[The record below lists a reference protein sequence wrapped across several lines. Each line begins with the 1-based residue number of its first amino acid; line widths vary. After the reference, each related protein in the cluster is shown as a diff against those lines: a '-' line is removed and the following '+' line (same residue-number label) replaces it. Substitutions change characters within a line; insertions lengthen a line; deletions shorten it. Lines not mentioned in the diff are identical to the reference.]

1 MTQVFLLLSALL
13 SAAFISRVEAECANA
28 CNGHGKCTSY
38 DMCICHRNWQ
48 ANDCSERVCMHGL
61 AHVDTPKGDLDG
73 SGAVIA
79 PGTGVV
85 IDNSFQY
92 PYGTTEQFPQME
104 DSDLNELT
112 NSAHYY
118 MECSNKGTCDRS
130 TGTCECF
137 DGYDGVA
144 CQRASCP
151 GYPASCSGHGV
162 CKTAAQLAAADG
174 NNVYKLWNK
183 DATMGCDC
191 DPGYYGADCSQR
203 KCKVGVDP
211 LYLDDTSTVKYSIFD
226 VAMLTTGA
234 TAAGFDD
241 GTPGAADQSGQFAIR
256 FYDHSGEDWVT
267 EPLNAGATCAEVIAA
282 LEALPN
288 NVIPPG
294 ETLCVLTSKDATADN
309 TFIGN
314 DLAPGSTQ
322 SSSTD
327 ADYRITY
334 RMSIWDAYVYK
345 SFGTKYQDVLSVKTK
360 LGNQVYSPLMWLPGS
375 TTLPNANDVH
385 AKTLSGGAKALT
397 DVTGS
402 ALTMASTTFD
412 AIDVLALAANRL
424 VSITGTG
431 CGLTG
436 IYSISSTASVAV
448 GTSAGVITVN
458 EAPAVTGSGVDVTSC
473 SLDIVDFAL
482 LGSGNPM
489 LAAAGFTA
497 ANNEYKLAAIT
508 DGDTT
513 ITMNSP
519 TTLTD
524 ADADLL
530 SNRNDLVVSIQD
542 ADSVTAGDC
551 TISTQ
556 GAMFRVGY
564 ASPSSTDPSTIFL
577 KDAVS
582 VTALTTA
589 DKCSVKLVSGIADGT
604 NGGVYPAA
612 ATRLTMSGYI
622 YRLKFFGNPGYL
634 KQPEIVTHLDGK
646 RNSLMYTTYS
656 TASTGEPDTKELVIT
671 KTWTDGQQGEDK
683 DYFADH
689 CNGVT
694 VSINIE
700 NAHEDPNMV
709 SAAGTHNVAYTASQI
724 YADANYYMKA
734 TWSLSMDS
742 TEEDLLKKCL
752 GDSDLT
758 TTNNVEIHNWDYGS
772 ADYPHLIKLVR
783 TVTTYTD
790 GGYYVAIYWNGAKF
804 VMVNPFT
811 PPDAMTTDVY
821 EVYTTK
827 GTLARVSA
835 KTQAYFG
842 FGQKNVI
849 TTTAGLSGSEDA
861 FDGDVSCEVGDNN
874 GNRMFLPTDTDAAKR
889 LDSLGVPYI
898 ADLKTT
904 VEGMSVDISAQT
916 YVKACLNKTDIITF
930 LNWDLPA
937 INPPKINLYT
947 VKRLVKDVVNWDSK
961 QRYHVDKST
970 AVGAGWQDGHNN
982 QAGEDMTFGTN
993 VIELDM
999 ATNWAVELANITT
1012 PYDGAER
1019 KVNEVF
1025 IYKFI
1030 PHVDS
1035 TYEYVAE
1042 CSNRGLCDSETGT
1055 CECFAGYTDDAC
1067 QLQDRKSVV

>member
-1 MTQVFLLLSALL
+1 M
-13 SAAFISRVEAECANA
+13 
-28 CNGHGKCTSY
+28 G
-38 DMCICHRNWQ
+38 
-48 ANDCSERVCMHGL
+48 
-61 AHVDTPKGDLDG
+61 
-73 SGAVIA
+73 
-79 PGTGVV
+79 
-85 IDNSFQY
+85 
-92 PYGTTEQFPQME
+92 
-104 DSDLNELT
+104 
-112 NSAHYY
+112 
-118 MECSNKGTCDRS
+118 ECSNKGTCDRS

-241 GTPGAADQSGQFAIR
+241 GTPGAADKSGQFAIR

-345 SFGTKYQDVLSVKTK
+345 SYGAAYQDVLSVKTK
-360 LGNQVYSPLMWLPGS
+360 LGNQVYSPLMWIPGS
-375 TTLPNANDVH
+375 TTLPYADDVH
-385 AKTLSGGAKALT
+385 AKTLSTGALT
-397 DVTGS
+397 LASATGQVITTAVPGSTLTAIDALALKQYRLVEITDSGGTCAMAGVYSLSADAVETGS
-402 ALTMASTTFD
+402 TTVVTDTTAVAVDLTLAETLPSTTSD
-412 AIDVLALAANRL
+412 D
-424 VSITGTG
+424 
-431 CGLTG
+431 C
-436 IYSISSTASVAV
+436 AV
-448 GTSAGVITVN
+448 
-458 EAPAVTGSGVDVTSC
+458 
-473 SLDIVDFAL
+473 DIVDFAL
-482 LGSGNPM
+482 LGSANPM
-489 LAAAGFTA
+489 LSPSGFTGNT
-497 ANNEYKLAAIT
+497 NNEYVLGTHAAT
-508 DGDTT
+508 VSVLTLSVD
-513 ITMNSP
+513 SEL
-519 TTLTD
+519 LTD
-524 ADADLL
+524 ADLNLL
-530 SNRNDLVVSIQD
+530 NNRNDLVVSIQD
-542 ADSVTAGDC
+542 KSGVTAGTCDISGNTYRVSSATQATTVPAAA
-551 TISTQ
+551 TITLTEPI
-556 GAMFRVGY
+556 G
-564 ASPSSTDPSTIFL
+564 
-577 KDAVS
+577 
-582 VTALTTA
+582 TAITN
-589 DKCSVKLVSGIADGT
+589 DECSVKLVSGTTKA
-604 NGGVYPAA
+604 YPNPSAA
-612 ATRLTMSGYI
+612 ATRVTLSGYI

-646 RNSLMYTTYS
+646 RNSLMHTSYS
-656 TASTGEPDTKELVIT
+656 TSTGEPDQNELVIT

-689 CNGVT
+689 CDGVT
-694 VSINIE
+694 VSISIT
-700 NAHEDPNMV
+700 NAHEDPNV
-709 SAAGTHNVAYTASQI
+709 LSAASGLSSYTASQV
-724 YADANYYMKA
+724 YADANYYLRA
-734 TWSLSMDS
+734 QWTLSMDAAE
-742 TEEDLLKKCL
+742 TALLKKCL
-752 GDSDLT
+752 GDADLT
-758 TTNNVEIHNWDYGS
+758 TTNNMEIYNWDYGS

-790 GGYYVAIYWNGAKF
+790 GGYYVAIYWDNNNSVFK
-804 VMVNPFT
+804 MVNPFT
-811 PPDAMTTDVY
+811 PPDALLTDVY

-835 KTQAYFG
+835 KAQAYFG

-849 TTTAGLSGSEDA
+849 TTTTSSAGNEGS
-861 FDGDVSCEVGDNN
+861 FDGDISCEVGDNN
-874 GNRMFLPTDTDAAKR
+874 GYRMILPDATNAADG
-889 LDSLGVPYI
+889 LDSSGVPFI
-898 ADLKTT
+898 SDLDTT
-904 VEGMSVDISAQT
+904 VEGTSVTPTNS
-916 YVKACLNKTDIITF
+916 YVKACLNKTDIVTF

-937 INPPKINLYT
+937 INSPKINLYT
-947 VKRLVKDVVNWDSK
+947 VKRLVKDKVNWDTSLK
-961 QRYHVDKST
+961 YGVDGSQAPGSGFQTGHTQKS
-970 AVGAGWQDGHNN
+970 
-982 QAGEDMTFGTN
+982 GEDMTFGTN

-999 ATNWAVELANITT
+999 ATNWAVELATITST
-1012 PYDGAER
+1012 TIAGSAA
-1019 KVNEVF
+1019 VNEVYV
-1025 IYKFI
+1025 YKFI

-1035 TYEYVAE
+1035 TYEYVA
-1042 CSNRGLCDSETGT
+1042 G
-1055 CECFAGYTDDAC
+1055 
-1067 QLQDRKSVV
+1067 